1 MATVLV
7 VVVSAQAQEPVPSF
21 SKVFVP
27 STIGPGSVATVR
39 FTITNQTA
47 SPVSNLAFPDNLP
60 AGVVIANPANAAT
73 SCGGTLSAPAGG
85 GSISF
90 SDGGIGAAG
99 SCTILVDVTSS
110 TAGTHMN
117 VTGDLTSSAGNSGPA
132 SADLVVA
139 TDRPGF
145 TKSFAPSSVPLG
157 GRSTLTF
164 TIDNTANPS
173 AATNLTL
180 TDNLPTGMVLA
191 GPANTATTCTGGIL
205 TATAGT
211 GVVTYSPTFFG
222 DAAVAAMASCT
233 VSVDVIGGAVGLL
246 GNTSGELTSITGNT
260 TVSSGKSS
268 ATLEVTVD
276 PISLVKY
283 FTDDPVPAGGTVTLE
298 FTVANF
304 DRINSAA
311 NISFTDDLDAT
322 LSGLV
327 ATGLPAAD
335 VCGAGSSL
343 SGTSLLTL
351 TGGNLAAGGSCTFS
365 ATLQIPAGAATGA
378 YPNTT
383 SSITADI
390 GGSGVVGSPGVD
402 IIFVSPAPVLTKEFT
417 DDPVGT
423 GGTVNLRFSVTNS
436 SATSPVTNIEFI
448 DELTTF
454 LGFPVSVTLPGTPCG
469 AGSSIALISL
479 GTDRQGL
486 LLTAGDLS
494 AGGSCTFDVGI
505 DVPVGQPSG
514 AHTNITTP
522 ISATVDAETVFGS
535 PAMDDLVVVAGT
547 GLLKEFTDDPVDPG
561 DTVTLEFTLTHD
573 PNATA
578 DATGIAFTDDLDATL
593 SGLVAT
599 GLPMNDVCGAGSQI
613 SGTSSLNFTGGTLAP
628 GASCTFSV
636 TLQVPGSAAVG
647 PHTNT
652 TSDVTATVAGL
663 ATTEN
668 PASDDLLIAALVLT
682 KEFTDDPVFPGGAAT
697 LRFTIENV
705 STTSTATAIFF
716 RDDLDTVIS
725 GLSASGLPLTDPC
738 GAGSSLN
745 GSSGDTLLSFIG
757 GTLAPG
763 GSCFFDVVLQVPVGA
778 PSGTYPNTTT
788 LFSATIESTTTP
800 FPNAADVL
808 VVSSDRLAITKS
820 FTDDPVRPGASATL
834 EFTIANLDTVQ
845 SATAITF
852 TDDLDAAL
860 SGLAATGTPMNDI
873 CGVGS
878 QISGTSFLTLTGGTL
893 PAGGSCTF
901 SVPVQVPAAAPA
913 DAHTNLTSQVT
924 GNIGGFPVTGP
935 AAMDDLLVL
944 SGQSLSI
951 SKSFTDDPV
960 NPGDTATLGFTITN
974 LDGASN
980 ATAIAFTD
988 DLDAALAGLVATGL
1002 PMNDVCGTGSQ
1013 ISGAGLLTLTGGAL
1027 ASGTSC
1033 TFSVPLQVPAAA
1045 TPGAHTNVTSQVTG
1059 DIGGFPVAGDPATD
1073 DLQINGFTFGKTFGG
1088 PVPAGDTTALT
1099 FTIENLD
1106 ANAGVADI
1114 SFTDDLDA
1122 MVPGMVAVGLPAT
1135 DVCGAGSLLSGT
1147 SLLTLTGGNLGPAGS
1162 CTFAIDVV
1170 IPSSTTPG
1178 TYVNTTSDLFE
1189 LGLPAGEPATADLEV
1204 QAAAMAAIPVTS
1216 PIGTLI
1222 LIALIALAAIWRLR
1236 WSV

>member
-1 MATVLV
+1 MTRTVTKRYRSTLTGVAMATVLV

-27 STIGPGSVATVR
+27 STIGPGSVATLR

-47 SPVSNLAFPDNLP
+47 SPVSDLDFTDNLP
-60 AGVVIANPANAAT
+60 AGVVIANPVNAAT
-73 SCGGTLSAPAGG
+73 LCGGTLSAPAGG

-90 SDGGIGAAG
+90 SDGGVGAAG

-117 VTGDLTSSAGNSGPA
+117 VSGDLTSSAGNSGPA

-145 TKSFAPSSVPLG
+145 TKSFAPSSVPFG
-157 GRSTLTF
+157 SRSILTLTV
-164 TIDNTANPS
+164 DNTANAAAVSSLQFSDVLPVGMVIADPANASTDCESTASPAVLAAIPGTNLISLFSQGFVPS
-173 AATNLTL
+173 APSL
-180 TDNLPTGMVLA
+180 GA
-191 GPANTATTCTGGIL
+191 GATCT
-205 TATAGT
+205 
-211 GVVTYSPTFFG
+211 VT
-222 DAAVAAMASCT
+222 
-233 VSVDVIGGAVGLL
+233 VDVVGGAAGSL
-246 GNTSGELTSITGNT
+246 GNTTGELLAGDLFNP
-260 TVSSGKSS
+260 VSCGK
-268 ATLEVTVD
+268 AAAVLDVTVD
-276 PISLVKY
+276 QISLTKS
-283 FTDDPVPAGGTVTLE
+283 FTDDPVPAGATVTLE
-298 FTVANF
+298 FTVTNL
-304 DRINSAA
+304 DRNNAA
-311 NISFTDDLDAT
+311 TNISFTDDLDAM
-322 LSGLV
+322 LAGL
-327 ATGLPAAD
+327 AAIGLPPSG
-335 VCGAGSSL
+335 VCGAGSQL
-343 SGTSLLTL
+343 TGTSLLTL

-365 ATLQIPAGAATGA
+365 ATLQVPAGATTGI

-383 SSITADI
+383 SSVTADV
-390 GGSGVVGSPGVD
+390 GGAPVTGSRATD
-402 IIFVSPAPVLTKEFT
+402 LLFVSPAPVLTKAFT
-417 DDPVGT
+417 DDPVGA
-423 GGTVNLRFSVTNS
+423 GG
-436 SATSPVTNIEFI
+436 
-448 DELTTF
+448 
-454 LGFPVSVTLPGTPCG
+454 SVTLDFSITNTSSTDAATDIAFDDIFYVGLPTASATPAPGFCG
-469 AGSSIALISL
+469 AGSTATFTPLFNPPGNDATPARLTISGASL
-479 GTDRQGL
+479 
-486 LLTAGDLS
+486 A
-494 AGGSCTFDVGI
+494 AAASCTFSITLDVAPG
-505 DVPVGQPSG
+505 VASG
-514 AHTNITTP
+514 TYPNVTTP
-522 ISATVDAETVFGS
+522 VTATVGGESVVGE
-535 PAMDDLVVVAGT
+535 PAADDLVIVAGPS
-547 GLLKEFTDDPVDPG
+547 LLKEFTDDPVDPG

-652 TSDVTATVAGL
+652 TSNVTATVAGL
-663 ATTEN
+663 TTTEN

-808 VVSSDRLAITKS
+808 VVFSDRLAITKS
-820 FTDDPVRPGASATL
+820 FTDDPVSPGASATL
-834 EFTIANLDTVQ
+834 EFTIANLDAVQ

-852 TDDLDAAL
+852 SDDLDAAL
-860 SGLAATGTPMNDI
+860 SGLAATGTPMNDV

-901 SVPVQVPAAAPA
+901 SVP
-913 DAHTNLTSQVT
+913 
-924 GNIGGFPVTGP
+924 
-935 AAMDDLLVL
+935 
-944 SGQSLSI
+944 
-951 SKSFTDDPV
+951 
-960 NPGDTATLGFTITN
+960 
-974 LDGASN
+974 
-980 ATAIAFTD
+980 
-988 DLDAALAGLVATGL
+988 
-1002 PMNDVCGTGSQ
+1002 
-1013 ISGAGLLTLTGGAL
+1013 
-1027 ASGTSC
+1027 
-1033 TFSVPLQVPAAA
+1033 LQVPAAA

-1059 DIGGFPVAGDPATD
+1059 QIVGSPVAGDPATD
-1073 DLQINGFTFGKTFGG
+1073 DLQVNGFTFGKAFGG
-1088 PVPAGDTTALT
+1088 PVPAGDTTTLT

-1122 MVPGMVAVGLPAT
+1122 VVPGMVAVGLPAT
-1135 DVCGAGSLLSGT
+1135 DGCGAGSLLSGT

-1162 CTFAIDVV
+1162 CTFAIDVA

-1178 TYVNTTSDLFE
+1178 IYVNATSDLFE
-1189 LGLPAGEPATADLEV
+1189 LGSPAGEPATADLEV
-1204 QAAAMAAIPVTS
+1204 QAAAATAAIPVTS
-1216 PIGTLI
+1216 PIGTLV